1 MRLNQESNQ
10 EPSETADKELVEDL
24 IGPRD
29 QVKLQ
34 AKDLYELQTEDLL
47 EICSNW
53 GSSET
58 VGKELVGTKGSDEV
72 KPRDKSRVK

>member
-24 IGPRD
+24 IEPRD

-34 AKDLYELQTEDLL
+34 ARDLYELQTEDLL
-47 EICSNW
+47 EIC
-53 GSSET
+53 
-58 VGKELVGTKGSDEV
+58 
-72 KPRDKSRVK
+72 

>member
-24 IGPRD
+24 IEPRD

-34 AKDLYELQTEDLL
+34 AKDLYELQTENLV
-47 EICSNW
+47 EICWNW

-58 VGKELVGTKGSDEV
+58 VGKELVGTEGSDEV
-72 KPRDKSRVK
+72 KPRDKPRVK